1 MGSEPSF
8 NIDDPAERFDLNRVL
23 AKFRRYDRLFAMV
36 ALAIM
41 AAVVLLTFQ
50 QAPHYTAA
58 ANVMIDLRKRD
69 VSDIQDVLSGLPQDT
84 SVVDSEVEVLKSR
97 SLAEHVVTDLNL
109 DQDPEF
115 NSRLRSGPDM
125 MSMLKWPFAAAA
137 GLFSH
142 AQPLSA
148 AAQAASAHEAVV
160 DSVLGHLKVRRVGTT
175 YVISVGFE
183 SKDAAK
189 AATIAN
195 AFAENY
201 LTRQLQDKYDAT
213 RQANQW
219 LNERLAELEPQVAQT
234 EAAVEQYK
242 AQHGLLAS
250 VGSSLT
256 EQEISNLDSQLAQ
269 AQADQAE
276 RDSRLRTAQQQ
287 LATGGTG
294 ENFTGALTSDTVK
307 ELRSQKATISAH
319 VADLQTKYGPR
330 HPEVQRAQRQLADI
344 DSQIQQE
351 VARIVGSLQN
361 EDQIARGRTASIEA
375 SLARTKGTLIGD
387 NEASVELDQ
396 LQRKANAE
404 STLYDSLLNRA
415 KQTSTDQGAEQPD
428 ARIVSHAKTPAK
440 PSSPN
445 KPIDVALGLLLALG
459 GGGAAILI
467 AEALDNRLTTS
478 EDVER
483 QLGMPHIGSIPTLG
497 STIDGRGPK
506 LQPARYVVEKPLSAF
521 AEAFR
526 NLRTSILFSGAGAP
540 VQVILVTSS
549 LPGEGKTT
557 TTCCLGRS
565 MAMSGSK
572 VVVVDCDLRRRNL
585 NRLLDIEPTA
595 GLVEVLQGLA
605 TLDEALAFDAPSGAY
620 FLPLSSSVHTPKDLF
635 GSEAMDRLIASL
647 RERFELILID
657 TPPVIAI
664 SDTRVLAPKAD
675 AVMFLAQWR
684 KTPLK
689 AIEVALRLMKSVG
702 ANVVGVALT
711 RVDARQQARYGYGDA
726 GYYYNA
732 YKKYY
737 AQ

>member
-1 MGSEPSF
+1 
-8 NIDDPAERFDLNRVL
+8 
-23 AKFRRYDRLFAMV
+23 
-36 ALAIM
+36 
-41 AAVVLLTFQ
+41 
-50 QAPHYTAA
+50 
-58 ANVMIDLRKRD
+58 
-69 VSDIQDVLSGLPQDT
+69 
-84 SVVDSEVEVLKSR
+84 
-97 SLAEHVVTDLNL
+97 
-109 DQDPEF
+109 
-115 NSRLRSGPDM
+115 
-125 MSMLKWPFAAAA
+125 
-137 GLFSH
+137 
-142 AQPLSA
+142 
-148 AAQAASAHEAVV
+148 
-160 DSVLGHLKVRRVGTT
+160 
-175 YVISVGFE
+175 
-183 SKDAAK
+183 
-189 AATIAN
+189 
-195 AFAENY
+195 
-201 LTRQLQDKYDAT
+201 
-213 RQANQW
+213 
-219 LNERLAELEPQVAQT
+219 
-234 EAAVEQYK
+234 
-242 AQHGLLAS
+242 
-250 VGSSLT
+250 
-256 EQEISNLDSQLAQ
+256 
-269 AQADQAE
+269 
-276 RDSRLRTAQQQ
+276 
-287 LATGGTG
+287 
-294 ENFTGALTSDTVK
+294 
-307 ELRSQKATISAH
+307 
-319 VADLQTKYGPR
+319 
-330 HPEVQRAQRQLADI
+330 VQRAQRQLADI

-428 ARIVSHAKTPAK
+428 ARIVSHARMPAK

-459 GGGAAILI
+459 GGAAAILI

-483 QLGMPHIGSIPTLG
+483 QLGMPHIGAIPTLG
-497 STIDGRGPK
+497 STTDGRGRK
-506 LQPARYVVEKPLSAF
+506 LQPARYIIEKPLSAF